1 MLKHIP
7 NANSKQKNFPFCST
21 ETSEFK
27 DEEEKKEEN
36 KENICYQYCEQVKNL
51 ITDNETQIKCANEI
65 MRDESFIQIL
75 SNLNNH
81 TPQVINK

>member
-1 MLKHIP
+1 MLNHIS
-7 NANSKQKNFPFCST
+7 NNKQKNFPFCLN

-27 DEEEKKEEN
+27 DEKEKKDKN
-36 KENICYQYCEQVKNL
+36 KENICYQYCEKVKKL
-51 ITDNETQIKCANEI
+51 ITDKETQIQCANEI

>member
-1 MLKHIP
+1 MLKHVQ
-7 NANSKQKNFPFCST
+7 NNKQKNFPFCIN

-27 DEEEKKEEN
+27 DEEEQKEENKN
-36 KENICYQYCEQVKNL
+36 KENICCQYCGNVKKL
-51 ITDNETQIKCANEI
+51 ISDNETQIKCACEV
-65 MRDESFIQIL
+65 MRDDSFIQIL

>member
-1 MLKHIP
+1 MIRMIKIKLAELFEKIKEIVDEI
-7 NANSKQKNFPFCST
+7 A
-21 ETSEFK
+21 EI
-27 DEEEKKEEN
+27 EEEKKDKN
-36 KENICYQYCEQVKNL
+36 KENICSQYCEKVKKL